1 MSSFKN
7 NGPYLKHIGI
17 PRRSGRYKWG
27 SGENPNQHTSDIISR
42 MDEFKRQGITKELDL
57 VKALGVKNTT
67 DLRNQIAEATSVRRG
82 LELDTMQSMYDRGM
96 NYTQIAKELGYNN
109 ESSVRSR
116 LQNANKEKIKSA
128 EKTAEFLK
136 ERVKEKGLIMIG
148 PGDEKELNITETKMK
163 QALYLLKED
172 GYEVYGRSLSQ
183 LTNPGMQTRI
193 QVICPPG
200 TPYKEIYNTE
210 KINSIRDYQ
219 SLDGG
224 ETFTTFKYPASMNS
238 KRVAIRYAE
247 EGGTLKDGV
256 IEIRRGVKDLSLGGD
271 KYAQVRILVD
281 GDRYLKGM
289 AVYSDDIPAGSDIL
303 FNTNKPK
310 TTDKRDV
317 LKKITNDKDN
327 PFGATIKPEG
337 QHTYIDDDGKE
348 KLGLI
353 NKKAS
358 EGDWS
363 EWKDK
368 VPSQFLVKQN
378 RTLIK
383 KQLDVSIEDKQAQF
397 DEIMSI
403 QNPTVKKNLLKA
415 FSDECDSNATH
426 LYAAALPGQKYHVL
440 LPMNSLKNNEVY
452 APKYQDG
459 EQLALVRFPHAGTFE
474 IPILTVNNRNPVA
487 KRTFGNITDAIGIN
501 SSNAQKLSGADFD
514 GDTVMVIPT
523 GGKIK
528 ISSRASLP
536 ELENFDSKQ
545 YKYTDIKKNPKTG
558 EDEYYRNGKKMKVMA
573 TTNLEMG
580 KASNLITDMQL
591 KGATMQEL
599 AKAVKHSMVVIDAEK
614 HKLDYKASEVENN
627 IAALRKKYQG
637 HIGEDGKYHEGA
649 STLLSSAKSE
659 VDVPK
664 RQGSA
669 KVNQKGKPWYDD
681 TKPEGAY
688 VYKDA
693 DESYVNNKGVTVKR
707 MIKVDKMS
715 TVNDARRLSSGTEKE
730 ELYADYANTLKTMA
744 NKARLE
750 MVNAGKI
757 NYDAT
762 ANKFYKAEVDRLD
775 AALNVVI
782 RNKPKERMASII
794 ANSRVEKM
802 KQDNPSLTS
811 KEQRKEL
818 KKIKNQQLIK
828 ARAEVGAKREVI
840 DISEKEWEA
849 IQAGAI
855 SENKLSKILM
865 KADGER
871 VRQLALPKAATTV
884 TSSQIALIERMSKD
898 GYTISEISKRIGKPA
913 STITTYAKGAD

>member
-1 MSSFKN
+1 MSSFN
-7 NGPYLKHIGI
+7 GNGPYIKHIGV

-27 SGENPNQHTSDIISR
+27 SGDNPNQHTSDIISR
-42 MDEFKRQGITKELDL
+42 MDELKRQGVTKELDL
-57 VKALGVKNTT
+57 VKALGVKNTS
-67 DLRNQIAEATSVRRG
+67 DLRNQIAEATSIRRG

-136 ERVKEKGLIMIG
+136 ERVSEKGLIMIG
-148 PGDEKELNITETKMK
+148 PGDEKELGITETKMK
-163 QALYLLKED
+163 QALYLLKEE

-193 QVICPPG
+193 QVLCPPG
-200 TPYKEIYNTE
+200 TPYKDIYNTE
-210 KINSIRDYQ
+210 KINSIRDYK

-224 ETFTTFKYPASMNS
+224 ETFSTFKYPSSMDS
-238 KRVAIRYAE
+238 SRVAIRYAE
-247 EGGTLKDGV
+247 DGGTLKDGV

-271 KYAQVRILVD
+271 RYAQVRILVD

-289 AVYSDDIPAGSDIL
+289 AVYSDDIPPGHDIM

-310 TTDKRDV
+310 NTDKRDV
-317 LKKITNDKDN
+317 LKKIGTDKDN
-327 PFGATIKPEG
+327 PFGATIKADG
-337 QHTYIDDDGKE
+337 QNMYIDDDGKE

-353 NKKAS
+353 NKKSS

-363 EWKDK
+363 DWKDK
-368 VPSQFLVKQN
+368 VPSQFLGKQN
-378 RTLIK
+378 RSLIK
-383 KQLDVSIEDKQAQF
+383 KQLDVSIADKQAQY

-440 LPMNSLKNNEVY
+440 LPMNSLKDNEVY
-452 APKYQDG
+452 APKYENG
-459 EQLALVRFPHAGTFE
+459 TQLALVRFPHAGTFE
-474 IPILTVNNRNPVA
+474 IPVLTVNNRNPVA
-487 KRTFGNITDAIGIN
+487 KKTFGNVADAVGIN
-501 SSNAQKLSGADFD
+501 STNAQKLSGADFD
-514 GDTVMVIPT
+514 GDAALVIPT

-545 YKYTDIKKNPKTG
+545 YKYTEIKKNPKTG

-591 KGATMQEL
+591 KGASMQEL

-627 IAALRKKYQG
+627 IAALRKRYQG
-637 HIGEDGKYHEGA
+637 HIGEDGKYHESA

-659 VDVPK
+659 VDVTK
-664 RQGSA
+664 RQGSP
-669 KVNQKGKPWYDD
+669 KVNQKGKPWYDAN
-681 TKPEGAY
+681 KPEGAL
-688 VYKDA
+688 VYKEV

-707 MIKVDKMS
+707 TIKVDKMS
-715 TVNDARRLSSGTEKE
+715 TVDDARRLSSGTEKE
-730 ELYADYANTLKTMA
+730 ELYADFANTLKSMA
-744 NKARLE
+744 NKARLD
-750 MVNAGKI
+750 MVNSGKI
-757 NYDAT
+757 NYDAA

-794 ANSRVEKM
+794 ANSRV
-802 KQDNPSLTS
+802 
-811 KEQRKEL
+811 
-818 KKIKNQQLIK
+818 
-828 ARAEVGAKREVI
+828 
-840 DISEKEWEA
+840 
-849 IQAGAI
+849 
-855 SENKLSKILM
+855 
-865 KADGER
+865 
-871 VRQLALPKAATTV
+871 
-884 TSSQIALIERMSKD
+884 
-898 GYTISEISKRIGKPA
+898 
-913 STITTYAKGAD
+913 